1 MFMARSKLLA
11 FALATA
17 LALAPAQSNAGIII
31 IPPVVANGGASS
43 AGAFSLAGCVLSLM
57 IAAIDKGNK
66 YKQELTT
73 EEALTCGLLYWIR
86 EASRNR

>member
-1 MFMARSKLLA
+1 MARSRLLA

-17 LALAPAQSNAGIII
+17 LAFAPAQSNAGIIVV
-31 IPPVVANGGASS
+31 PPVVAQGSS
-43 AGAFSLAGCVLSLM
+43 GTGVFGLVGCVVSLM
-57 IAAIDKGNK
+57 IAATDKGNK

-73 EEALTCGLLYWIR
+73 DEALTCGLLYWIR